1 MTVLKVALVCGVLAS
16 MAVAQNNSMGTAG
29 GNPQKTSQA
38 QSVQQPAAQQPG
50 PEAPAS
56 TQPGPATGAQ
66 QPAATTTAPNV
77 KRQPQAKTQEEY
89 KAYQEAA
96 AKPDPASLELAA
108 NDFAAKYPTSELRSV
123 LFQRLMSMYQAS
135 NNGEKTIEAG
145 KKVIAI
151 DPDNAAALVTVALVI
166 SNKTR
171 DNDLDR
177 DERMA
182 EASKYANHA
191 LETIENGTGVPAGTP
206 EDKVPMFKELV
217 LSMAYSSLGTVEFNR
232 KNYPQAETYLR
243 KSVENSSLQPD
254 PVTWLQLSLALDR
267 ENKYADAL
275 QAANKCIE
283 IAQNHPAGNY
293 CSEERDRLAKL
304 AGPAAAQKPA
314 ATGTS
319 PK

>member
-1 MTVLKVALVCGVLAS
+1 MTISRIVLVCGALAGVALAQGSS
-16 MAVAQNNSMGTAG
+16 MSTAG
-29 GNPQKTSQA
+29 GNPQSTSQ
-38 QSVQQPAAQQPG
+38 QQQPAQQP
-50 PEAPAS
+50 P
-56 TQPGPATGAQ
+56 PATTQTPAAGAQ
-66 QPAATTTAPNV
+66 PTPAPQVPAG
-77 KRQPQAKTQEEY
+77 KHQPQAKTQDEY

-96 AKPDPASLELAA
+96 AKPDPPSLEQAA
-108 NDFAAKYPTSELRSV
+108 NDFATKYPTSELRSV
-123 LFQRLMSMYQAS
+123 LFQREMTMYQAS
-135 NNGEKTIEAG
+135 NNAEKTIEAG

-166 SNKTR
+166 ANKTR
-171 DNDLDR
+171 EGDLDR

-191 LETIENGTGVPAGTP
+191 LESIDNGTGVPAGTS

-217 LSMAYSSLGTVEFNR
+217 RSMAYSSLGTVEFNR

-243 KSVENSSLQPD
+243 KSVENSTLQPD

-267 ENKYADAL
+267 ENKYNDAL

-283 IAQNHPAGNY
+283 IAQNHPAGSY
-293 CSEERDRLAKL
+293 CAEERDRLAKL
-304 AGPAAAQKPA
+304 AGPGS
-314 ATGTS
+314 GT

>member
-1 MTVLKVALVCGVLAS
+1 MLTISKLALTCVALAGLALGQGGMS
-16 MAVAQNNSMGTAG
+16 TGG
-29 GNPQKTSQA
+29 GNPQATSQ
-38 QSVQQPAAQQPG
+38 QQQPAQQQPST
-50 PEAPAS
+50 APQS
-56 TQPGPATGAQ
+56 PAQGN
-66 QPAATTTAPNV
+66 QPAAAQSPATPV
-77 KRQPQAKTQEEY
+77 KHQPQAKTQDEY

-96 AKPDPASLELAA
+96 AKLDPLSLEQAA

-123 LFQRLMSMYQAS
+123 LFQREMTMYQSS
-135 NNGEKTIEAG
+135 NNAEKTIEAG

-166 SNKTR
+166 ANKTR
-171 DNDLDR
+171 DNDLDH

-191 LETIENGTGVPAGTP
+191 LEAIDNGTGVPAGTA
-206 EDKVPMFKELV
+206 EDKIPMFKELV
-217 LSMAYSSLGTVEFNR
+217 RSMAYSSLGTVEFNR

-243 KSVENSSLQPD
+243 KSVESSTLQPD

-267 ENKYADAL
+267 ENKYNDAL

-283 IAQNHPAGNY
+283 IAQNHPAGGY
-293 CSEERDRLAKL
+293 CAEERDRLAKL
-304 AGPAAAQKPA
+304 AGPGSS
-314 ATGTS
+314 T

>member
-1 MTVLKVALVCGVLAS
+1 MTISRIVLICGALAGVALAQGSS
-16 MAVAQNNSMGTAG
+16 MSTAG
-29 GNPQKTSQA
+29 GNPQATSQ
-38 QSVQQPAAQQPG
+38 QQQQQPAQ
-50 PEAPAS
+50 
-56 TQPGPATGAQ
+56 Q
-66 QPAATTTAPNV
+66 QPAATTQTPAAAAQQTPAQSPAG
-77 KRQPQAKTQEEY
+77 KRQPQAKTQDEY

-96 AKPDPASLELAA
+96 AKPDPPSLEQAA
-108 NDFAAKYPTSELRSV
+108 NDFATKYPTSELRSV
-123 LFQRLMSMYQAS
+123 LFQREMTMYQAS
-135 NNGEKTIEAG
+135 NNAEKTIEAG

-166 SNKTR
+166 ANKTR
-171 DNDLDR
+171 EGDLDR

-191 LETIENGTGVPAGTP
+191 LESIDNGTGVPAGTS

-217 LSMAYSSLGTVEFNR
+217 RSMAYSSLGTVEFNR

-243 KSVENSSLQPD
+243 KSVENSTLQPD

-267 ENKYADAL
+267 ENKYNDAL

-283 IAQNHPAGNY
+283 IAQNHPAGSY
-293 CSEERDRLAKL
+293 CAEERDRLAKL
-304 AGPAAAQKPA
+304 AGPGS
-314 ATGTS
+314 GT

>member
-1 MTVLKVALVCGVLAS
+1 MTIPKVLLACVALAGVALAQGGGMS
-16 MAVAQNNSMGTAG
+16 TGG
-29 GNPQKTSQA
+29 GNPQATSQQQQPA
-38 QSVQQPAAQQPG
+38 QQQPVQQQPAASTQAPTQASEPAT
-50 PEAPAS
+50 APA
-56 TQPGPATGAQ
+56 P
-66 QPAATTTAPNV
+66 TAPV
-77 KRQPQAKTQEEY
+77 KRQPQAKTQDEY

-96 AKPDPASLELAA
+96 AKPDPPSLEQAA

-123 LFQRLMSMYQAS
+123 LFQREMTMYQAS
-135 NNGEKTIEAG
+135 NNAEKTIEAG

-151 DPDNAAALVTVALVI
+151 DPDNSAALVTVALVI
-166 SNKTR
+166 ANKTR
-171 DNDLDR
+171 ENDLDH

-191 LETIENGTGVPAGTP
+191 LEAVDNGTGVPAGTA

-217 LSMAYSSLGTVEFNR
+217 RSMAYSSLGTVEFNR

-243 KSVENSSLQPD
+243 KSVESSALQPD

-267 ENKYADAL
+267 ENKYNDAL

-283 IAQNHPAGNY
+283 IAQNHPAGSY
-293 CSEERDRLAKL
+293 CAEERDRLAKL
-304 AGPAAAQKPA
+304 AGPGS
-314 ATGTS
+314 GT

>member
-1 MTVLKVALVCGVLAS
+1 MMKISRVVLTCGALAGMALAQGGS
-16 MAVAQNNSMGTAG
+16 MSTSG
-29 GNPQKTSQA
+29 GNPQATSQQQQQPA
-38 QSVQQPAAQQPG
+38 QQQPAAAAQT
-50 PEAPAS
+50 PA
-56 TQPGPATGAQ
+56 QGAQ
-66 QPAATTTAPNV
+66 QAPAQTPTAPV
-77 KRQPQAKTQEEY
+77 KRQPQAKTQDEY

-96 AKPDPASLELAA
+96 AKPDPTSLEQAA

-123 LFQRLMSMYQAS
+123 LFQREMQMYQAS
-135 NNGEKTIEAG
+135 NNAEKTIEAG

-166 SNKTR
+166 ANKTR
-171 DNDLDR
+171 ENDLDR

-191 LETIENGTGVPAGTP
+191 LESIDNGTGVPAGTAD
-206 EDKVPMFKELV
+206 DKVPMFKELV
-217 LSMAYSSLGTVEFNR
+217 RSMAYSSLGTVEFNR

-243 KSVENSSLQPD
+243 KSVESSTLQPD

-267 ENKYADAL
+267 ENKYSDAL

-283 IAQNHPAGNY
+283 IAQNHPAGSY
-293 CSEERDRLAKL
+293 CAEERDRLAKL
-304 AGPAAAQKPA
+304 AGPA
-314 ATGTS
+314 TT

>member
-1 MTVLKVALVCGVLAS
+1 MCRRHKEEALMTISRIVLVCGALAGMALAQAGS
-16 MAVAQNNSMGTAG
+16 MSTSGE
-29 GNPQKTSQA
+29 NPQATSQ
-38 QSVQQPAAQQPG
+38 QQQPAQQ
-50 PEAPAS
+50 APA
-56 TQPGPATGAQ
+56 PAPQA
-66 QPAATTTAPNV
+66 PAATKPTPGTSPAPAQGPAI
-77 KRQPQAKTQEEY
+77 KRQPQAQTQDEY

-96 AKPDPASLELAA
+96 TKPDPTSLEQAA

-123 LFQRLMSMYQAS
+123 LFQREMTMYQAS
-135 NNGEKTIEAG
+135 NNAEKTIEAG

-166 SNKTR
+166 ANKTR

-191 LETIENGTGVPAGTP
+191 LEVIDNGTGVPAGTP

-217 LSMAYSSLGTVEFNR
+217 RSMAYSSLGTVEFNR
-232 KNYPQAETYLR
+232 KNYAQAETYLR
-243 KSVENSSLQPD
+243 KSVENATLQPD

-267 ENKYADAL
+267 ENKFADAL

-293 CSEERDRLAKL
+293 CAEERDRLAKL
-304 AGPAAAQKPA
+304 AGPA
-314 ATGTS
+314 GTA

>member
-1 MTVLKVALVCGVLAS
+1 MTISRIVLVCGALAGVALAQGSS
-16 MAVAQNNSMGTAG
+16 MSTAG
-29 GNPQKTSQA
+29 GNPQSTSQQQQPA
-38 QSVQQPAAQQPG
+38 QQQPAAN
-50 PEAPAS
+50 
-56 TQPGPATGAQ
+56 TQT
-66 QPAATTTAPNV
+66 PAAGAPQTPTAQVPAG
-77 KRQPQAKTQEEY
+77 KHQPQAKTQDEY

-96 AKPDPASLELAA
+96 AKPDPPSLEQAA
-108 NDFAAKYPTSELRSV
+108 NDFATKYPTSELRSV
-123 LFQRLMSMYQAS
+123 LFQREMTMYQAS
-135 NNGEKTIEAG
+135 NNAEKTIEAG

-166 SNKTR
+166 ANKTR
-171 DNDLDR
+171 EGDLDR

-191 LETIENGTGVPAGTP
+191 LESIDNGTGVPAGTS

-217 LSMAYSSLGTVEFNR
+217 RSMAYSSLGTVEFNR

-243 KSVENSSLQPD
+243 KSVENSTLQPD

-267 ENKYADAL
+267 ENKYNDAL

-283 IAQNHPAGNY
+283 IAQSHPAGSY
-293 CSEERDRLAKL
+293 CAEERDRLAKL
-304 AGPAAAQKPA
+304 AGPGS
-314 ATGTS
+314 GT

>member
-1 MTVLKVALVCGVLAS
+1 MTISRIVLVCGALAGVALAQGSS
-16 MAVAQNNSMGTAG
+16 MSTAG
-29 GNPQKTSQA
+29 GNPQSTSQ
-38 QSVQQPAAQQPG
+38 QQQPAQQQP
-50 PEAPAS
+50 
-56 TQPGPATGAQ
+56 PATTQTPAAGAQ
-66 QPAATTTAPNV
+66 QTPAPQVPAG
-77 KRQPQAKTQEEY
+77 KHQPQAKTQDEY

-96 AKPDPASLELAA
+96 AKPDPPSLEQAA
-108 NDFAAKYPTSELRSV
+108 NDFATKYPTSELRSV
-123 LFQRLMSMYQAS
+123 LFQREMTMYQAS
-135 NNGEKTIEAG
+135 NNAEKTIEAG

-166 SNKTR
+166 ANKTR
-171 DNDLDR
+171 EGDLDR

-191 LETIENGTGVPAGTP
+191 LESIENGTGVPAGTS

-217 LSMAYSSLGTVEFNR
+217 RSMAYSSLGTVEFNR

-243 KSVENSSLQPD
+243 KSVENSTLQPD

-267 ENKYADAL
+267 ENKYNDAL

-283 IAQNHPAGNY
+283 IAQNHPAGSY
-293 CSEERDRLAKL
+293 CAEERDRLAKL
-304 AGPAAAQKPA
+304 AGPGS
-314 ATGTS
+314 GT

>member
-1 MTVLKVALVCGVLAS
+1 MTISRIVLVCGALAGVALAQGSS
-16 MAVAQNNSMGTAG
+16 MSTAG
-29 GNPQKTSQA
+29 GNPQSTSQ
-38 QSVQQPAAQQPG
+38 QQQPAQQQP
-50 PEAPAS
+50 
-56 TQPGPATGAQ
+56 PATTQTPAAGAQ
-66 QPAATTTAPNV
+66 QTPAPQVPAG
-77 KRQPQAKTQEEY
+77 KHQPQAKTQDEY

-96 AKPDPASLELAA
+96 AKPDPPSLEQAA
-108 NDFAAKYPTSELRSV
+108 NDFATKYPTSELRSV
-123 LFQRLMSMYQAS
+123 LFQREMTMYQAS
-135 NNGEKTIEAG
+135 NNAEKTIEAG

-166 SNKTR
+166 ANKTR
-171 DNDLDR
+171 EGDLDR

-191 LETIENGTGVPAGTP
+191 LESIDNGTGVPAGTS

-217 LSMAYSSLGTVEFNR
+217 RSMAYSSLGTVEFNR

-243 KSVENSSLQPD
+243 KSVENSTLQPD

-267 ENKYADAL
+267 ENKYNDAL

-283 IAQNHPAGNY
+283 IAQNHPAGSY
-293 CSEERDRLAKL
+293 CAEERDRLAKL
-304 AGPAAAQKPA
+304 AGPGS
-314 ATGTS
+314 GT

>member
-1 MTVLKVALVCGVLAS
+1 MCRRHKEEALMTISRIVLVCGAFAGMALAQAGS
-16 MAVAQNNSMGTAG
+16 MSTSGE
-29 GNPQKTSQA
+29 NPQATQPQQAPAGAPQAPVKQTPSPGASQA
-38 QSVQQPAAQQPG
+38 PAQ
-50 PEAPAS
+50 
-56 TQPGPATGAQ
+56 GA
-66 QPAATTTAPNV
+66 AV
-77 KRQPQAKTQEEY
+77 KRQPQAQTQDEY

-96 AKPDPASLELAA
+96 AKPDPTSLEQAA

-123 LFQRLMSMYQAS
+123 LFQREMTMYQAS
-135 NNGEKTIEAG
+135 NNAEKTIEAG

-166 SNKTR
+166 ANKTR

-191 LETIENGTGVPAGTP
+191 LEVIDNGTGVPAGTP

-217 LSMAYSSLGTVEFNR
+217 RSMAYSSLGTVEFNR
-232 KNYPQAETYLR
+232 KNYAQAETYLR
-243 KSVENSSLQPD
+243 KSVESTTLQPD

-267 ENKYADAL
+267 ENKFADAL

-293 CSEERDRLAKL
+293 CAEERDRLAKL
-304 AGPAAAQKPA
+304 AGPAGAA
-314 ATGTS
+314 